1 MFDKY
6 KKLFKHDEQNNIDD
20 RYVLIPVSTINEE
33 LTKNIVELEK
43 LGEELTMVLQRKYAK
58 VFENQGKTNLSIWIS
73 RDIDGDEIEDSTS
86 EKCLV
91 KEYRSQ
97 IAIDYDGQKLNED
110 IYAETIGL
118 WYYFGGYLKGSGTL
132 YDLSKNNLEEDI
144 EKALVMLLN

>member
-6 KKLFKHDEQNNIDD
+6 KKLFKYDEQNNIDD

-110 IYAETIGL
+110 IYAETICL